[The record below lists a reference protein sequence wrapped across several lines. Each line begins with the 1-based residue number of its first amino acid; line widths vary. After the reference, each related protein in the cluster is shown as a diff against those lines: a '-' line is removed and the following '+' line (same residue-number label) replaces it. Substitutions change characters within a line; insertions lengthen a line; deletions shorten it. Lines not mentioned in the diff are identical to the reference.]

1 MKAKYSLEK
10 QEAEIDI
17 SAQEA
22 EDILDKIVP
31 DSVKNAGGILSDTVR
46 YWRWC
51 NQINILKK
59 VKRKIESEGLNVKKV
74 PLRVLV
80 PLIENSS
87 LEEEE
92 GMQER
97 WANLLANAATE
108 KCEINPNW
116 IKILKELSPTEAR
129 ILDSVYDFSKTESD
143 YEKRKKIQYEKK
155 KAMEIFSIPNEKAD
169 LMIENLYRLNLC
181 QPPASHGGVS
191 LGDYPIMVKTTDF
204 FEFTVFGFNFVRAC
218 RWEPNNSMSIS
229 SQENSHV

>member
-22 EDILDKIVP
+22 EGILDKIVP
-31 DSVKNAGGILSDTVR
+31 DSVKNTGGILSDTVR

-59 VKRKIESEGLNVKKV
+59 VKGKIESEGLNVKKV

-97 WANLLANAATE
+97 WANLLANAAAG
-108 KCEINPNW
+108 KCEVNPNW
-116 IKILKELSPTEAR
+116 IEILKELSPVEANM
-129 ILDSVYDFSKTESD
+129 LDNIYNFAKTETN
-143 YEKRKKIQYEKK
+143 YGKRKTLQYDKK
-155 KAMEIFSIPNEKAD
+155 KVMEIFSLSEEKAD
-169 LMIENLYRLNLC
+169 LILENLFRLNLC
-181 QPPASHGGVS
+181 QPPASHGGAS
-191 LGDYPIMVKTTDF
+191 IGGFPFMIKTTDV

-218 RWEPNNSMSIS
+218 RWESNNSMSIS
-229 SQENSHV
+229 SQETSQI